1 LRPGNANPVRTREAT
16 RFERKF
22 LAGFMLACVLVWGLV
37 AVVVCAGTTLDG
49 RTSYNPAGM
58 VIALFG
64 FVWMGALTVLAFM
77 SLLDG
82 RPSRPPTP

>member
-1 LRPGNANPVRTREAT
+1 MRPGNANPVRTRKAT

-49 RTSYNPAGM
+49 RTSYSPAGM
-58 VIALFG
+58 AIALFG
-64 FVWMGALTVLAFM
+64 FVWIGALTLLASM
-77 SLLDG
+77 SLLYG
-82 RPSRPPTP
+82 RPSRPSTP

>member
-1 LRPGNANPVRTREAT
+1 
-16 RFERKF
+16 
-22 LAGFMLACVLVWGLV
+22 MLACVLVWGLV

-64 FVWMGALTVLAFM
+64 FVWMG
-77 SLLDG
+77 G
-82 RPSRPPTP
+82 